1 MWTVLRRTLATA
13 LLGVVAAA
21 GIAAA
26 PTPSQSPA
34 SAPPALAPANGK
46 IVAGLPPVS
55 ADGAHMLTKADA
67 DAWLDGY
74 FPYALAQ
81 GDLAGAT
88 VVIVK
93 DGQVLTQRGY
103 GYADIAKRK
112 KIDPATTLFR
122 AGSISKLFTWTAVMQ
137 LVEQGKIDLDADV
150 NTYLDFKIPPRNGK
164 PITMRD
170 IMTHTPGFE
179 EATKGGI
186 RYSGTVAPLGEVL
199 KRMLP
204 ARVFAAGSTP
214 AYSNYA
220 TGLAGY
226 IVERIS
232 GMPYE
237 EYIERNIFQRLG
249 MAHSTFRQPLPANLA
264 PFMATG
270 YPRASGDAKPFELI
284 SVPPAGS
291 LSISAADM
299 AKFMIAYLN
308 QGAPLVRPET
318 AQLMRAPA
326 TNLIPALNRMSLG
339 FYEQRIND
347 QVGIGHGGDLI
358 LFHSYMWI
366 IPSQNVGIYVSM
378 NSGGSGAANFA
389 LRLALFEQFGDR
401 YFPRANDNAPVE
413 LATAKDH
420 AKMLVGSYVSSRGF
434 FTNFADIA
442 NFIGQTEIGL
452 DKDGRPLV
460 PDLLGRAPRKWIEI
474 APFVWEDTNGHQRL
488 AATVE
493 NGKVVRWS
501 VDAVSPFMVWD
512 RLPWYRQASWLMPLL
527 LVALGIVLIS
537 ALSWPLAAID
547 RRRHGLARTR
557 SGRDLTAYRLVRVF
571 SWLVLVALGGWM
583 LVLQSLFSSEANLDW
598 LLWLMEIGGT
608 IAFFG
613 LLGSALWIIWR
624 DRTVSRRWTAK
635 LWSVLLVLAAFVIL
649 WVALVFHL
657 ISFGTNY

>member
-1 MWTVLRRTLATA
+1 MWTWLGRALATT
-13 LLGVVAAA
+13 LLGVAAAA

-26 PTPSQSPA
+26 PTSAPTRPPA
-34 SAPPALAPANGK
+34 SPPSTPAVGSER
-46 IVAGLPPVS
+46 LPTPS
-55 ADGAHMLTKADA
+55 DGRHLLTKADA

-93 DGQVLTQRGY
+93 GGQVLTQRGY

-112 KIDPATTLFR
+112 KVDPATTLFR

-150 NTYLDFKIPPRNGK
+150 NTYLDFKIPPYQGK

-186 RYSGTVAPLGEVL
+186 RYSGKVAPLGEVL

-204 ARVFAAGSTP
+204 ARIYAPGSTP

-220 TGLAGY
+220 TGIAGY

-232 GMPYE
+232 GMSYDD
-237 EYIERNIFQRLG
+237 YIERNIFQRLG

-270 YPRASGDAKPFELI
+270 YPRASGDPKPFELI
-284 SVPPAGS
+284 SIPPAGS

-299 AKFMIAYLN
+299 AKFMIAWLN
-308 QGAPLVRPET
+308 QGSPLVRPET

-339 FYEQRIND
+339 FYEQRVND
-347 QVGIGHGGDLI
+347 LVAIGHGGDLI

-378 NSGGSGAANFA
+378 NSGGSGGANFA
-389 LRLALFEQFGDR
+389 LRMALFEQFGDR
-401 YFPRANDNAPVE
+401 YFPRANDNSPVE

-434 FTNFADIA
+434 FTNFADIS

-460 PDLLGRAPRKWIEI
+460 PDLLRRAPRKWIEV

-501 VDAVSPFMVWD
+501 IDAVSPFMVWD
-512 RLPWYRQASWLMPLL
+512 RLPWYRQASWLMPLFL
-527 LVALGIVLIS
+527 AALGIVLIS
-537 ALSWPLAAID
+537 ALSWPLSATD
-547 RRRHGLARTR
+547 RRRHGLAHTR
-557 SGRDLTAYRLVRVF
+557 SGRDLTAYRLVRGF
-571 SWLVLVALGGWM
+571 SWLVLAALGGWM
-583 LVLQSLFSSEANLDW
+583 LVLQALFGSEANLDW
-598 LLWLMEIGGT
+598 LLWLLEIGGT

-613 LLGSALWIIWR
+613 LFGTSLWTAWR
-624 DRTVSRRWTAK
+624 DRKADRKWFAR
-635 LWSVLLVLAAFVIL
+635 LWSMLLVLAALVIL
-649 WVALVFHL
+649 WVALAFHL

>member
-1 MWTVLRRTLATA
+1 MWTMLRRMLAAT
-13 LLGVVAAA
+13 LLGVAAVA

-26 PTPSQSPA
+26 PTPAPTRPPA
-34 SAPPALAPANGK
+34 SPPSTPAVGSEQLPAP
-46 IVAGLPPVS
+46 S
-55 ADGAHMLTKADA
+55 DGRHLLTKADA

-112 KIDPATTLFR
+112 KVDPATTMFR

-150 NTYLDFKIPPRNGK
+150 NTYLDFKIPPFQGK

-170 IMTHTPGFE
+170 VMTHTPGFE

-186 RYSGTVAPLGEVL
+186 RYSGKVAPLGEVL

-204 ARVFAAGSTP
+204 ARIYAPGSTP

-220 TGLAGY
+220 TGIAGY

-232 GMPYE
+232 GMSYDD
-237 EYIERNIFQRLG
+237 YIERNIFQRLG
-249 MAHSTFRQPLPANLA
+249 MTHSTFRQPLPANLA

-270 YPRASGDAKPFELI
+270 YPRASGDPKPFELI
-284 SVPPAGS
+284 SIPPAGS

-299 AKFMIAYLN
+299 AKFMIAYLG
-308 QGAPLVRPET
+308 QGGPLVRPET

-339 FYEQRIND
+339 FYEQQIND
-347 QVGIGHGGDLI
+347 QVAIGHGGDLI

-378 NSGGSGAANFA
+378 NSSGSGPANFA
-389 LRLALFEQFGDR
+389 LRMALFEQFGDR
-401 YFPRANDNAPVE
+401 YFPRANDKPPVE
-413 LATAKDH
+413 LATAKEH

-434 FTNFADIA
+434 FTNFADIS
-442 NFIGQTEIGL
+442 NFIGQTKIGL

-460 PDLLGRAPRKWIEI
+460 PDLLGRPPRKWIEV

-512 RLPWYRQASWLMPLL
+512 RLPWYRQASWLMPLFL
-527 LVALGIVLIS
+527 AALGIVLIS
-537 ALSWPLAAID
+537 ALSWPVAAID
-547 RRRHGLARTR
+547 RRRHALPQTR
-557 SGRDLTAYRLVRVF
+557 SGRDLTVYWLVRGF
-571 SWLVLVALGGWM
+571 SWLVLAALGGWM
-583 LVLQSLFSSEANLDW
+583 LVLQALFGSEADLDW
-598 LLWLMEIGGT
+598 LIWLLEIGGT

-613 LLGSALWIIWR
+613 LFGSTFWIMWR
-624 DRTVSRRWTAK
+624 DRNANRKWFAK

-657 ISFGTNY
+657 ISFGANY